1 MSTSVLAR
9 TGVVNHADDVR
20 VDCGTQQVHYLRVK
34 TLKERLQFVLT
45 KEFRGNKSAWATA
58 AKVTRV
64 HVAKLLEREST
75 NRGKVELQVID
86 KLARAGK
93 VSPGWLAFGVGQPGD
108 AAWLVSP
115 DPLVGNFLVKL
126 AEPPGLKDWV
136 YQHLDKL
143 TVSQVWDVIAA
154 YNESPSLARASDGQ
168 PKDGWDAFVD
178 DVLAKR
184 IGAPTAALGD
194 ASAVEELEQ
203 DQLEVSRSGLRL
215 PPKKLRSPSEKG
227 QPKKRKSG

>member
-9 TGVVNHADDVR
+9 TEVVNRTVAVR
-20 VDCGTQQVHYLRVK
+20 VDLGTQQVHYLRVK

-45 KEFRGNKSAWATA
+45 KEFCGNMSAWANEA
-58 AKVTRV
+58 GVTRV

-86 KLARAGK
+86 KLARAAK

-108 AAWLVSP
+108 AAWLVTP
-115 DPLVGNFLVKL
+115 DPIVGNFLVKL

-136 YQHLDKL
+136 YGHLDKL
-143 TVSQVWDVIAA
+143 TVSQVWDVIGA
-154 YNESPSLARASDGQ
+154 YNDSPSLARTSDGQ
-168 PKDGWDAFVD
+168 PREGWDAFVA

-184 IGAPTAALGD
+184 IGTPTAAPGD
-194 ASAVEELEQ
+194 AYAVAELEESQ
-203 DQLEVSRSGLRL
+203 MTRPPTRSGVQL
-215 PPKKLRSPSEKG
+215 PPKKSGS
-227 QPKKRKSG
+227 KKRKSG